1 MRLNESN
8 SALEA
13 KHDESKRMAGLIQ
26 ELTTQLEMSQMKVQQ
41 LSSVVD
47 HTGDDMKAILSNAQ
61 ELDALKRRTQ
71 ELEALLA
78 EASGKSDERAQQA
91 QQAVE
96 RSHRQVEN
104 LVDQINRMTDERDEL
119 FAKLDS
125 LQGRLNTANQLNDQL
140 KNDLD
145 AASAVAAA
153 AQAQAAAQNLQQ
165 PSKAQKSHNDEQYIV
180 KIDLLENEIKF
191 VYFYSLSIL

>member
-1 MRLNESN
+1 MRLSECN

-13 KHDESKRMAGLIQ
+13 KHDESKRMASLIQ

-61 ELDALKRRTQ
+61 ELEALKRRTQ

-119 FAKLDS
+119 ES
-125 LQGRLNTANQLNDQL
+125 
-140 KNDLD
+140 
-145 AASAVAAA
+145 
-153 AQAQAAAQNLQQ
+153 
-165 PSKAQKSHNDEQYIV
+165 
-180 KIDLLENEIKF
+180 
-191 VYFYSLSIL
+191 